1 MTDILYRYLLIVIA
15 CIALLLGLQV
25 PNFVD
30 QYQKRVDAHLREV
43 TVNLQPFQDI
53 AAKYFGGD
61 MNKLIELHR
70 NSGEKPFQDEGA
82 AIEKMVQ
89 RKLRFEA
96 DLAAL
101 QVSLPMKALH
111 VLLDG
116 DREMIDEALGQ
127 YTYAVPLNQDALLF
141 GGGVALTIL
150 LLVELLLALVRFVLR
165 KLTRKPASPTSAQA

>member
-1 MTDILYRYLLIVIA
+1 MTAILYRYLLIIVA
-15 CIALLLGLQV
+15 CIALLLGLQA

-43 TVNLQPFQDI
+43 AINLQPFQDI

-70 NSGEKPFQDEGA
+70 NSGEKPFQEEGA
-82 AIEKMVQ
+82 AIEKMLQ

-101 QVSLPMKALH
+101 QVSLPLKALH
-111 VLLDG
+111 VLLHG

-127 YTYAVPLNQDALLF
+127 YTYAVPLDKDALLF
-141 GGGVALTIL
+141 GGGVALVIL
-150 LLVELLLALVRFVLR
+150 LLVELLLALIRLVTKRFSR
-165 KLTRKPASPTSAQA
+165 NTSALKTQ